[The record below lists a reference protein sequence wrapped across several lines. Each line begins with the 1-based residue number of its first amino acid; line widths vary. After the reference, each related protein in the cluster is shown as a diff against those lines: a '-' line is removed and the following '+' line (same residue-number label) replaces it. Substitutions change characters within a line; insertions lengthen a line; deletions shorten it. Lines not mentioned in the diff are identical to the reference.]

1 MKAAESMVPV
11 AALGGAVIAGRVLQ
25 QVDTLVK
32 EVDTVKVDVK
42 DLGQKMATKEDFS
55 QLVKEVDTVKV
66 DVKDLGQ
73 KMATM
78 ATKEDINQLG
88 QKMLVAVAVVAT
100 LAVAPTLAAASRRG

>member
-1 MKAAESMVPV
+1 MVPV

-32 EVDTVKVDVK
+32 EVDTVKE
-42 DLGQKMATKEDFS
+42 KMATKEDVS

-78 ATKEDINQLG
+78 ATKEDVNQLG
-88 QKMLVAVAVVAT
+88 QKILVAVAVVAT